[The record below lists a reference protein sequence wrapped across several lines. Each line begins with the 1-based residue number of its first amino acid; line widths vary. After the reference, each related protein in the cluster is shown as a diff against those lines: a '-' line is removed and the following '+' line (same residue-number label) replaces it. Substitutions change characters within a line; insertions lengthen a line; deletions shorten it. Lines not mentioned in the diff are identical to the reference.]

1 MPLFPR
7 SLYVLT
13 LFLSAVFSCCRAQT
27 TEPAVRQESG
37 ILYTLRFGASP
48 SSHLEIESHFKGG
61 LEGFSVIGLCVNKW
75 SGVGHCDHSIR
86 DLMVRGEDGKPIST
100 EHPEANIWVFNNAP
114 GEAITVSYELVFAEA
129 KEAQSAYAARRSND
143 ALVFFGNAGLIVPEH
158 LVGKPDLLVRY
169 RWEGQI
175 PEGWQAASSFALG
188 EKEKE
193 VRSSLT
199 DFLQSIF
206 VLGKYTYKESSGKDL
221 PAARAVWLF
230 SAPSPA
236 TLAQTLHR
244 LASVESSIDHCFAQ
258 NSAGYTWFFLP
269 THGSQVSAITLA
281 SAFVLFPEPDKESPA
296 TPEQLTASEI
306 TLAHELIHATR
317 AGRLALI
324 KGPVHRMLL
333 AEGAA
338 EFFARR
344 CLLKSGLINSKDWA
358 SMFSRSLRTYDTL
371 AVSVQNHSAADSGI
385 PEKAL
390 DVAGDMLMVLMDA
403 EIRHNSGGKKN
414 IGDLLQGLTAAKKQK
429 EGFFEVPWVEFTD
442 ALHALTSQEFVSQV
456 AAIASGGRRIEF
468 PENTFDGCAEI
479 HSNPAWTFDA
489 GFDVEESLSRHKIM
503 NVRHASEAWKAGLR
517 DDQKLNSWSITL
529 GRSDV
534 PAQVQVETDGKLR
547 SIVYFPR
554 GKLLPEEVRDIDLNK
569 EQAACANVF

>member
-7 SLYVLT
+7 RLYVLIFI
-13 LFLSAVFSCCRAQT
+13 LPAVFCCSRAQIT
-27 TEPAVRQESG
+27 KLAVQQESG

-61 LEGFSVIGLCVNKW
+61 PEGFSVIGLCVNKW
-75 SGVGHCDHSIR
+75 SGVDHCDQSIR

-114 GEAITVSYELVFAEA
+114 GEAVTVSYELVFAEA
-129 KEAQSAYAARRSND
+129 KEARSAYAARRSND
-143 ALVFFGNAGLIVPEH
+143 ALVFFGNTGLIVPEH

-206 VLGKYTYKESSGKDL
+206 VLGKYTYKQSSSKDL
-221 PAARAVWLF
+221 PTARAVWLF

-236 TLAQTLHR
+236 TLAQTLHQ
-244 LASVESSIDHCFAQ
+244 LASVESSIDHCFEQ

-269 THGSQVSAITLA
+269 TGGSQVSAITLA
-281 SAFVLFPEPDKESPA
+281 SAFVLFTEPDKESPE
-296 TPEQLTASEI
+296 TPEQLAARAI
-306 TLAHELIHATR
+306 TLAHELIHSTR

-324 KGPVHRMLL
+324 KGPVHGMLL

-371 AVSVQNHSAADSGI
+371 AVPALNHSAASPGI

-390 DVAGDMLMVLMDA
+390 DVTGDMLMVLMDT
-403 EIRHNSGGKKN
+403 EIRHNSRGRKN
-414 IGDLLQGLTAAKKQK
+414 IADLLRGLTAARKQK

-442 ALHALTSQEFVSQV
+442 ALRALTSPEFVSQV
-456 AAIASGGRRIEF
+456 SAIVSGGHRIEF
-468 PENTFDGCAEI
+468 PENTFDNCAEI

-503 NVRHASEAWKAGLR
+503 NVRHGSEAWKAGLR

-534 PAQVQVETDGKLR
+534 PAQIQVETDEKRR

-554 GKLLPEEVRDIDLNK
+554 GKLLPEQVREIELKK
-569 EQAACANVF
+569 ERASCANVF